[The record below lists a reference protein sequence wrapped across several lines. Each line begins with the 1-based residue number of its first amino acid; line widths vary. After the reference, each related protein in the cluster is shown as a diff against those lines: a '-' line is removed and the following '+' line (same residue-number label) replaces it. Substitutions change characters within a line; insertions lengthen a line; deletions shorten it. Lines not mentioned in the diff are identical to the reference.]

1 MNKAETLKLMAV
13 LRAAYPMYY
22 AKQSLTD
29 ADAAANL
36 WQRMFAGDGEEQ
48 VSAAVSAF
56 IASDT
61 SGFPPSIGQIKD
73 KLDKLRQEAEGREL
87 TPAEA
92 WALVARAC
100 KRAYYNAQEEFD
112 ALPGTVQAVL
122 GSASALHDYAT
133 MDTETLGSVVASNFQ
148 RSYAARSA
156 YVIEMRKWPE
166 EVKQLVESARFK
178 AIGAGAGEPPA
189 KEAAP

>member
-1 MNKAETLKLMAV
+1 MDKTETLKLMAV

-22 AKQSLTD
+22 AKQSLDD

-36 WQRMFAGDGEEQ
+36 WAAMFAEDDAMH
-48 VSAAVSAF
+48 VSAAVKAF

-61 SGFPPSIGQIKD
+61 SGYPPSVGQIKD
-73 KLDKLRQEAEGREL
+73 KMDKIRQEIEGREL

-92 WALVARAC
+92 WGLVARAS

-112 ALPGTVQAVL
+112 KLPDTVRAVL

-133 MDTETLGSVVASNFQ
+133 MDSETLGSVVASNFQ

-156 YVIEMRKWPE
+156 YVVEMRKWPE
-166 EVKQLVESARFK
+166 EVKQLVESERFK
-178 AIGAGAGEPPA
+178 AIGAW
-189 KEAAP
+189 APDKLPEGNP